1 MSVTSSPGDPSSGRD
16 LRTVAVVLAG
26 GVGARIGFNLPK
38 QLIKIA
44 GKSVVEHTI
53 EALNDSPDVDEILV
67 MMTPGHLDP
76 ILAIR
81 STGKYPKLTNIYEG
95 GGDRNQ
101 TTQLAIDALGDTE
114 VKVLF
119 HDAVR
124 PFVDNRIVHDCVV
137 ALDEHSAVDTAIPS
151 ADTII
156 EVSDDGFLID
166 VPPRSKLRRGQTP
179 QGFRLSAIRAA
190 YDKARLD
197 PNFTATDDCTV
208 VLRYTPEVRIAVVA
222 GSDENMKVTEPIDIA
237 MADKLFQLRSSTAK
251 ELAAETRT
259 EGLAGKTIV
268 VFGGGYGIGAEVCA
282 VAKDFGANV
291 FSFSRSETKTHVQN
305 RQEVGEALKQ
315 AADATGRID
324 YVVNSTGLLA
334 ISLLEEASDDIVY
347 ETIDVN
353 LVGCILIAQESLPY
367 LRETSGQLL
376 NFTSSSYTRGRGG
389 YSLYSATKAAIVN
402 FTQALADEWVPDG
415 VRVNVVNPDRT
426 STPMRTKAFGSE
438 PVGSLL
444 SARSVALASIDTL
457 ISSATGHVIDV
468 RRDGGPVDGLD
479 ELTDDELAADEH
491 EDDD

>member
-1 MSVTSSPGDPSSGRD
+1 MTSSSGSN

-76 ILAIR
+76 ILTIR
-81 STGKYPKLTNIYEG
+81 SGGKYPKLTRILEG

-101 TTQLAIDALGDTE
+101 TTQLAIEALGDEE

-156 EVSDDGFLID
+156 EVSDDGFLVD

-179 QGFRLSAIRAA
+179 QGFRLSAIRTA

-208 VLRYTPEVRIAVVA
+208 VLRYTPDVRIAVVA

-237 MADKLFQLRSSTAK
+237 MADRLFQLRSSTAK

-259 EGLAGKTIV
+259 EGLSGKTVV

-291 FSFSRSETKTHVQN
+291 FSYSRSETKTHVQN
-305 RQEVGEALKQ
+305 RQEVRDALKA

-334 ISLLEEASDDIVY
+334 VSRLEDASDDVVY

-353 LVGCILIAQESLPY
+353 LVGSILIAQESLPY
-367 LRETSGQLL
+367 LRETAGQLL

-389 YSLYSATKAAIVN
+389 YSLYSATKAALVN
-402 FTQALADEWVPDG
+402 FTQALADEWVVDG
-415 VRVNVVNPDRT
+415 VRVNVINPDRT
-426 STPMRTKAFGSE
+426 RTPLRTKAFGNE
-438 PVGSLL
+438 PADTLL
-444 SARSVALASIDTL
+444 SARAVALASIDTL

-468 RRDGGPVDGLD
+468 RRDGSPVDS
-479 ELTDDELAADEH
+479 LAAAQDDAA

>member
-1 MSVTSSPGDPSSGRD
+1 VTPSSGSN

-53 EALNDSPDVDEILV
+53 EALNDSPDVAEILV

-81 STGKYPKLTNIYEG
+81 STGKYPKLSRILEG

-101 TTQLAIDALGDTE
+101 TTQLAIEALGDDE

-124 PFVDNRIVHDCVV
+124 PFVDNRIIHDCVV

-190 YDKARLD
+190 YEKARLD

-222 GSDENMKVTEPIDIA
+222 GSDENMKVTEAIDIA
-237 MADKLFQLRSSTAK
+237 MADKLFQLRSATAK
-251 ELAAETRT
+251 ELAEETRAA
-259 EGLAGKTIV
+259 GLEGKTVV

-282 VAKDFGANV
+282 VAKGFGAHV
-291 FSFSRSETKTHVQN
+291 FSYSRSETKTHVQN
-305 RQEVGEALKQ
+305 RQEVRDALKA

-334 ISLLEEASDDIVY
+334 VSRLEDASDDIVY

-353 LVGCILIAQESLPY
+353 LVGSILIAQESLPY
-367 LRETSGQLL
+367 LRETAGQLL

-389 YSLYSATKAAIVN
+389 YSLYSATKAALVN
-402 FTQALADEWVPDG
+402 FTQALADEWVVDG
-415 VRVNVVNPDRT
+415 VRVNVINPDRT
-426 STPMRTKAFGSE
+426 RTPLRTRAFGKE
-438 PVGSLL
+438 PADTLL
-444 SARSVALASIDTL
+444 SARAVALASIDTL

-468 RRDGGPVDGLD
+468 RRDGSPVDS
-479 ELTDDELAADEH
+479 LAADE
-491 EDDD
+491 DDD

>member
-1 MSVTSSPGDPSSGRD
+1 VTSPSGVN

-26 GVGARIGFNLPK
+26 GVGARIGFNVPK

-53 EALNDSPDVDEILV
+53 EALNDSPDVDEIIV
-67 MMTPGHLDP
+67 MMTAGHFDP

-81 STGKYPKLTNIYEG
+81 ATGKYPKLTNVFAG
-95 GGDRNQ
+95 GEDRNQ
-101 TTQLAIDALGDTE
+101 TTQLAIAALGSE
-114 VKVLF
+114 EIKVLF

-124 PFVDNRIVHDCVV
+124 PFVDQRIIHDCVR
-137 ALDEHSAVDTAIPS
+137 ALDKDGAVDTAIPS

-156 EVSDDGFLID
+156 EVSDDNTLIA
-166 VPPRSKLRRGQTP
+166 VPPRSRLRRGQTP
-179 QGFRLSAIRAA
+179 QGFRLSVIRDA
-190 YDKARLD
+190 YGKARLD

-208 VLRYTPEVRIAVVA
+208 VLRYTPDVRIAVVA

-237 MADKLFQLRSSTAK
+237 IADKLFQLRSSTAK
-251 ELAAETRT
+251 ELATETRS
-259 EGLAGKTIV
+259 EGLADKTLV

-282 VAKDFGANV
+282 VAADFGAKV
-291 FSFSRSETKTHVQN
+291 FSFSRSETKTHVQS
-305 RQEVGEALKQ
+305 RLEVREALKQ
-315 AADATGRID
+315 AADATGGID

-334 ISLLEEASDDIVY
+334 VSRLEDASDDIVY

-353 LVGCILIAQESLPY
+353 LLGCILIAQEALPY
-367 LRETSGQLL
+367 LRASAGQLL

-402 FTQALADEWVPDG
+402 FTQALADEWVTDG
-415 VRVNVVNPDRT
+415 VRVNVINPDRT
-426 STPMRTKAFGSE
+426 RTPLRSKAFGNE
-438 PVGSLL
+438 PASTLL
-444 SARSVALASIDTL
+444 SARAVALASIDTL

-468 RRDGGPVDGLD
+468 RRDGSPVDS
-479 ELTDDELAADEH
+479 LASD

>member
-1 MSVTSSPGDPSSGRD
+1 MTTPSGSN

-76 ILAIR
+76 ILTIR
-81 STGKYPKLTNIYEG
+81 SGGKYPKLTRILEG
-95 GGDRNQ
+95 GADRNQ
-101 TTQLAIDALGDTE
+101 TTQLAIEALGDEE

-124 PFVDNRIVHDCVV
+124 PFVDNRIIHDCVV
-137 ALDEHSAVDTAIPS
+137 ALDQHSAVDTAIPS

-156 EVSDDGFLID
+156 EVSDDGFLVD

-179 QGFRLSAIRAA
+179 QGFRLSAIRTA

-208 VLRYTPEVRIAVVA
+208 VLRYTPDVRIAVVA

-237 MADKLFQLRSSTAK
+237 MADRLFQLRSSTAK

-259 EGLAGKTIV
+259 EGLSGKTIV

-291 FSFSRSETKTHVQN
+291 FSYSRSETKTHVQN
-305 RQEVGEALKQ
+305 RQEVRDALKS
-315 AADATGRID
+315 AAEETGRID

-334 ISLLEEASDDIVY
+334 VSRLEDASDDVVY

-353 LVGCILIAQESLPY
+353 LVGSILVAQESLPY
-367 LRETSGQLL
+367 LRETAGQLL

-389 YSLYSATKAAIVN
+389 YSLYSATKAALVN
-402 FTQALADEWVPDG
+402 FTQALADEWVVDG
-415 VRVNVVNPDRT
+415 VRVNVINPDRT
-426 STPMRTKAFGSE
+426 RTPLRTKAFGNE
-438 PVGSLL
+438 PADTLL
-444 SARSVALASIDTL
+444 SARAVALASIDTL
-457 ISSATGHVIDV
+457 ISTATGHVIDV
-468 RRDGGPVDGLD
+468 RRDGSPVDS
-479 ELTDDELAADEH
+479 LAAAA

>member
-1 MSVTSSPGDPSSGRD
+1 MTSSDSAAASGSG

-53 EALNDSPDVDEILV
+53 EALNDSADVDEILV
-67 MMTPGHLDP
+67 MMTPGYLDP

-81 STGKYPKLTNIYEG
+81 STGKYQKLTHIYEG
-95 GGDRNQ
+95 GADRNQ

-124 PFVDNRIVHDCVV
+124 PFVDNRIIHDCVV

-190 YDKARLD
+190 YEKARLD

-208 VLRYTPEVRIAVVA
+208 VLRYTPDVRIAVVA

-251 ELAAETRT
+251 ELATDART
-259 EGLAGKTIV
+259 AGLAGKTVV

-282 VAKDFGANV
+282 VAREFGANV
-291 FSFSRSETKTHVQN
+291 FSYSRSETKTHVQN
-305 RQEVGEALKQ
+305 RQEVRDALRQ

-334 ISLLEEASDDIVY
+334 ISLLEDASDDIVY

-426 STPMRTKAFGSE
+426 GTPMRTRAFGSE
-438 PVGSLL
+438 PAGSLL
-444 SARSVALASIDTL
+444 SAHVVALASIDTL

-468 RRDGGPVDGLD
+468 RRDGSPVDGLA
-479 ELTDDELAADEH
+479 TD
-491 EDDD
+491 EDDDTAR

>member
-1 MSVTSSPGDPSSGRD
+1 VTSSSGSD

-76 ILAIR
+76 ILTIR
-81 STGKYPKLTNIYEG
+81 GSGKYPKLTRILEG
-95 GGDRNQ
+95 GADRNQ
-101 TTQLAIDALGDTE
+101 TTQLAIEALGDEE

-156 EVSDDGFLID
+156 EVSDDGFLVD

-208 VLRYTPEVRIAVVA
+208 VLRYTPDVRIAVVA

-237 MADKLFQLRSSTAK
+237 MADRLFQLRSSTAK

-259 EGLAGKTIV
+259 AGLSGKTVV

-291 FSFSRSETKTHVQN
+291 FSYSRSETKTHVQN
-305 RQEVGEALKQ
+305 RQEVRDALKS
-315 AADATGRID
+315 AADETGRID

-334 ISLLEEASDDIVY
+334 VSRLEDASDDVVY

-353 LVGCILIAQESLPY
+353 LVGSILVAQESLPY
-367 LRETSGQLL
+367 LRETAGQLL

-389 YSLYSATKAAIVN
+389 YSLYSATKAALVN
-402 FTQALADEWVPDG
+402 FTQALADEWVVDG
-415 VRVNVVNPDRT
+415 VRVNVINPDRT
-426 STPMRTKAFGSE
+426 RTPLRTRAFGNE
-438 PVGSLL
+438 PADTLL
-444 SARSVALASIDTL
+444 SARAVALASIDTL

-468 RRDGGPVDGLD
+468 RRDGSPVDS
-479 ELTDDELAADEH
+479 LAAAA

>member
-1 MSVTSSPGDPSSGRD
+1 VTPSSGSE

-26 GVGARIGFNLPK
+26 GIGARIGFNLPK

-53 EALNDSPDVDEILV
+53 EALNDSSDVDEILV

-81 STGKYPKLTNIYEG
+81 STGKYPKLTRILEG
-95 GGDRNQ
+95 GADRNQ
-101 TTQLAIDALGDTE
+101 TTQLAIEALGDDE

-124 PFVDNRIVHDCVV
+124 PFVDNRIIHDCVV

-190 YDKARLD
+190 YEKAQLD

-208 VLRYTPEVRIAVVA
+208 VLRYTPDVRIAVVA

-237 MADKLFQLRSSTAK
+237 MADKLFQLRSATAR
-251 ELAAETRT
+251 ELAEETRIA
-259 EGLAGKTIV
+259 GLEGKTIV

-282 VAKDFGANV
+282 VAKDFGAHV
-291 FSFSRSETKTHVQN
+291 FSYSRSETKTHVQN
-305 RQEVGEALKQ
+305 RQEVRDALRA

-334 ISLLEEASDDIVY
+334 VSRLEDASDDIVY

-353 LVGCILIAQESLPY
+353 LVGSILIAQESLPY
-367 LRETSGQLL
+367 LRETAGQLL

-389 YSLYSATKAAIVN
+389 YSLYSATKAALVN
-402 FTQALADEWVPDG
+402 FTQALADEWVVDG

-426 STPMRTKAFGSE
+426 RTPLRTKAFGNE
-438 PVGSLL
+438 PADTLL
-444 SARSVALASIDTL
+444 SARAVALASIDTL

-468 RRDGGPVDGLD
+468 RRDGSPVDS
-479 ELTDDELAADEH
+479 LAAAVDDA
-491 EDDD
+491 EDDV

>member
-1 MSVTSSPGDPSSGRD
+1 MTSSSGSN

-76 ILAIR
+76 ILTIR
-81 STGKYPKLTNIYEG
+81 SSGKYPKLTRILEG

-101 TTQLAIDALGDTE
+101 TTQLAIEALGDEE

-156 EVSDDGFLID
+156 EVSDDGFLTD

-179 QGFRLSAIRAA
+179 QGFRLSAIRTA

-197 PNFTATDDCTV
+197 PDFTATDDCTV
-208 VLRYTPEVRIAVVA
+208 VLRYTPDVRIAVVA

-237 MADKLFQLRSSTAK
+237 MADRLFQLRSSTAK
-251 ELAAETRT
+251 ELAAETRA
-259 EGLAGKTIV
+259 EGLSGKTVV

-291 FSFSRSETKTHVQN
+291 FSYSRSETKTHVQN
-305 RQEVGEALKQ
+305 RQEVRDALRA

-334 ISLLEEASDDIVY
+334 VSRLEDASDDVVY

-353 LVGCILIAQESLPY
+353 LVGSILVAQESLPY
-367 LRETSGQLL
+367 LRETAGQLL

-389 YSLYSATKAAIVN
+389 YSLYSATKAALVN
-402 FTQALADEWVPDG
+402 FTQALADEWVVDG
-415 VRVNVVNPDRT
+415 VRVNVINPDRT
-426 STPMRTKAFGSE
+426 RTPLRTKAFGNE
-438 PVGSLL
+438 PADTLL
-444 SARSVALASIDTL
+444 SARAVALASIDTL

-468 RRDGGPVDGLD
+468 RRDGSPVDS
-479 ELTDDELAADEH
+479 LAAAQDDAA

>member
-1 MSVTSSPGDPSSGRD
+1 MAAHSGKD
-16 LRTVAVVLAG
+16 LRAVAVVLAG

-53 EALNDSPDVDEILV
+53 EALNDSADIDEIIV
-67 MMTPGHLDP
+67 MMTPGFLDP

-81 STGKYPKLTNIYEG
+81 SGGKYPKFTHVFEG

-101 TTQLAIDALGDTE
+101 TTQLAIDALGDAE

-124 PFVDNRIVHDCVV
+124 PFVDNRIIHDCVV
-137 ALDEHSAVDTAIPS
+137 ALDAHSAVDTAIRS

-156 EVSDDGFLID
+156 EVSDDGFLVD

-190 YDKARLD
+190 YEKARLD

-208 VLRYTPEVRIAVVA
+208 VLRYTPDVRIAVVA

-237 MADKLFQLRSSTAK
+237 MADKLFQLRSSTAR
-251 ELAAETRT
+251 ELAESART
-259 EGLAGKTIV
+259 EGLAGKTLV
-268 VFGGGYGIGAEVCA
+268 VFGGGYGIGAEVCS

-305 RQEVGEALKQ
+305 REEVRAALKQ
-315 AADATGRID
+315 AADATGQID

-367 LRETSGQLL
+367 LRQTSGQLL

-402 FTQALADEWVPDG
+402 FTQALADEWIPDA

-426 STPMRTKAFGSE
+426 RTPLRTKAFGNE
-438 PVGSLL
+438 PADTLL
-444 SARSVALASIDTL
+444 SARAVALAAIDTL
-457 ISSATGHVIDV
+457 ISGATGHVIDV
-468 RRDGGPVDGLD
+468 RRDGSPVDS
-479 ELTDDELAADEH
+479 LATEEFGD
-491 EDDD
+491 

>member
-1 MSVTSSPGDPSSGRD
+1 MTSPGSN

-26 GVGARIGFNLPK
+26 GVGARIGFSLPK

-53 EALNDSPDVDEILV
+53 EALNNSVDIDEILV

-81 STGKYPKLTNIYEG
+81 SSGKYPKLTRILEG

-101 TTQLAIDALGDTE
+101 TTQLAIEALGDEE

-124 PFVDNRIVHDCVV
+124 PFVDDRVIHDCVV
-137 ALDEHSAVDTAIPS
+137 ALDEHGAVDTAIPS

-156 EVSDDGFLID
+156 EVSDDGFLLD

-179 QGFRLSAIRAA
+179 QGFRLSAIRDA
-190 YDKARLD
+190 YEKARLD
-197 PNFTATDDCTV
+197 ANFTATDDCTV
-208 VLRYTPEVRIAVVA
+208 VLRYTPDVRIAVVA

-237 MADKLFQLRSSTAK
+237 IADKLFQLRSSAAK
-251 ELAAETRT
+251 ELDSAARA
-259 EGLAGKTIV
+259 EGLAGKTLV

-282 VAKDFGANV
+282 VAKDFGATV
-291 FSFSRSETKTHVQN
+291 FSYSRSETKTHVQN
-305 RQEVGEALKQ
+305 REEVREALRA

-334 ISLLEEASDDIVY
+334 VSRLEDASDDIVY

-353 LVGCILIAQESLPY
+353 LIGSILIAQEALPY
-367 LRETSGQLL
+367 LREAGGQLL

-389 YSLYSATKAAIVN
+389 YSLYSATKAALVN
-402 FTQALADEWVPDG
+402 FTQALADEWVVDG
-415 VRVNVVNPDRT
+415 VRVNVINPDRT
-426 STPMRTKAFGSE
+426 RTPLRTKAFGNE
-438 PVGSLL
+438 PADTLL
-444 SARSVALASIDTL
+444 SARAVALASIDTL

-468 RRDGGPVDGLD
+468 RRDGSPVDS
-479 ELTDDELAADEH
+479 LAAAVAA

>member
-1 MSVTSSPGDPSSGRD
+1 VTPSSGTE

-26 GVGARIGFNLPK
+26 GIGARIGFNLPK

-53 EALNDSPDVDEILV
+53 EALNDSADIDEILV

-76 ILAIR
+76 ILTIR
-81 STGKYPKLTNIYEG
+81 STGKYPKLTRILEG
-95 GGDRNQ
+95 GNDRNQ
-101 TTQLAIDALGDTE
+101 TTQLAIEALGDEE

-124 PFVDNRIVHDCVV
+124 PFVDNRIIHDCVV
-137 ALDEHSAVDTAIPS
+137 ALDQHSAVDTAIPS

-156 EVSDDGFLID
+156 EVSDDGFLLD

-179 QGFRLSAIRAA
+179 QGFHLSAIRAA

-208 VLRYTPEVRIAVVA
+208 VLRYTPDVRIAVVA

-237 MADKLFQLRSSTAK
+237 MADKLFQLRSATAK
-251 ELAAETRT
+251 ELAAEARVA
-259 EGLAGKTIV
+259 GLEGKTLV

-282 VAKDFGANV
+282 VARDFGATV
-291 FSFSRSETKTHVQN
+291 FSYSRSETKTHVQN
-305 RQEVGEALKQ
+305 RQEVRDALKA

-334 ISLLEEASDDIVY
+334 VSRLEDASDDIVY
-347 ETIDVN
+347 ATIDVN

-367 LRETSGQLL
+367 LRATGGQLL

-426 STPMRTKAFGSE
+426 STPMRTKAFGTE
-438 PVGSLL
+438 PAGSLL

-468 RRDGGPVDGLD
+468 RRDGSPVDS
-479 ELTDDELAADEH
+479 LADAL

>member
-1 MSVTSSPGDPSSGRD
+1 VTPQSGKN

-53 EALNDSPDVDEILV
+53 DALNDSPDIDEIIV

-76 ILAIR
+76 ILTIR
-81 STGKYPKLTNIYEG
+81 STGKYAKLTRVFEG

-101 TTQLAIDALGDTE
+101 TTQLAIEALGDEE

-124 PFVDNRIVHDCVV
+124 PFIDNRIVHDCVE

-197 PNFTATDDCTV
+197 PHFTATDDCTV

-237 MADKLFQLRSSTAK
+237 MADKLFQLRSATSK
-251 ELAAETRT
+251 ELAHEARVS
-259 EGLAGKTIV
+259 GLEGKTMV
-268 VFGGGYGIGAEVCA
+268 VFGGGYGIGAEVCT
-282 VAKDFGANV
+282 VAKSFGANV
-291 FSFSRSETKTHVQN
+291 YSFSRSETKTHVQN
-305 RQEVGEALKQ
+305 REEVREALQQ
-315 AADATGRID
+315 AAEETGQID
-324 YVVNSTGLLA
+324 YVVNSSGLLA
-334 ISLLEEASDDIVY
+334 ISGLEEASDDIIY
-347 ETIDVN
+347 STIDIN
-353 LVGCILIAQESLPY
+353 LIGPILIAQEALPY
-367 LRETSGQLL
+367 LRATSGQLL

-389 YSLYSATKAAIVN
+389 YSLYSATKAAVVN
-402 FTQALADEWVPDG
+402 FTQALADEWATDG
-415 VRVNVVNPDRT
+415 VRVNVINPDRT
-426 STPMRTKAFGSE
+426 STPMRTTAFGKE
-438 PVGSLL
+438 PEGSLL
-444 SARSVALASIDTL
+444 SARTVALVSIDTL
-457 ISSATGHVIDV
+457 ISTVTGHVIDV
-468 RRDGGPVDGLD
+468 RRDGSPIDSVPLD
-479 ELTDDELAADEH
+479 EFEVPVVSD
-491 EDDD
+491 